1 MIAARHLKYQAFEV
15 FLPLITKTSRTTKKF
30 TTKTVPLFPSYL
42 FIGCKLDKVSWK
54 SINST
59 RGVARA
65 VTLDGKYRPIN
76 MDIIKGL
83 KVRCDNQGILKTGS
97 SISVGGRAR
106 IERGPFSNFI
116 CEVENIH
123 DSQRVWVLTELM
135 QQKTRVQVSIN
146 EISELI

>member
-1 MIAARHLKYQAFEV
+1 
-15 FLPLITKTSRTTKKF
+15 
-30 TTKTVPLFPSYL
+30 
-42 FIGCKLDKVSWK
+42 
-54 SINST
+54 
-59 RGVARA
+59 
-65 VTLDGKYRPIN
+65 

-83 KVRCDNQGILKTGS
+83 KERCDNQGILKTGS